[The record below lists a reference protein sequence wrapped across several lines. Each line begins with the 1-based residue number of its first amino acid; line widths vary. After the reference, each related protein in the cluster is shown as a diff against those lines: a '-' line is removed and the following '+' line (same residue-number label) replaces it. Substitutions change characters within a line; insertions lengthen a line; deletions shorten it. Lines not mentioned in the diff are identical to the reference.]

1 MTSTAAALAQTHPL
15 LIGARAEYL
24 DGWRWMV
31 GADAVL
37 LAASLS
43 GDLFFHDR
51 DGRVH
56 WIDTGAGCIACVA
69 DDVPS
74 FRRNVHRA
82 EFCSEYLLESVIA
95 DLAKIHRA
103 LADDQCFGFRS
114 LPVFG
119 GDYGG
124 GNRVPVRAAEHF
136 AFTGDVHRQI
146 DGVPDGAAI
155 ELSTR

>member
-1 MTSTAAALAQTHPL
+1 MNAPVRAHPL
-15 LIGARAEYL
+15 LIDARAEYL
-24 DGWRWMV
+24 ESWRWMV
-31 GADAVL
+31 GDEAVL

-74 FRRNVHRA
+74 FQRHVHRA
-82 EFCSEYLLESVIA
+82 EFCNEYLLESVVA
-95 DLAKIHRA
+95 DLVSGHGA
-103 LADDQCFGFRS
+103 LADDQCFGFRE

-119 GDYGG
+119 GEYAGH
-124 GNRVPVRAAEHF
+124 NRVPIRAAEHF
-136 AFTGDVHRQI
+136 ALTGDVHRQI
-146 DGVPDGAAI
+146 DGLPDGAAI
-155 ELSTR
+155 ELRTR